1 MSVFDAERHELVY
14 VCICLHVCLRLMIWT
29 AAGEIRGGFYSLVYM
44 WHLFVLSLDLNGFG
58 GVPAGNERV
67 CKVVEADKG
76 H

>member
-1 MSVFDAERHELVY
+1 MSLFDAERHEVVY
-14 VCICLHVCLRLMIWT
+14 VCICLHVCLRFDDLDGCRV
-29 AAGEIRGGFYSLVYM
+29 AREVYSLVYM

-58 GVPAGNERV
+58 GMPAGNERV